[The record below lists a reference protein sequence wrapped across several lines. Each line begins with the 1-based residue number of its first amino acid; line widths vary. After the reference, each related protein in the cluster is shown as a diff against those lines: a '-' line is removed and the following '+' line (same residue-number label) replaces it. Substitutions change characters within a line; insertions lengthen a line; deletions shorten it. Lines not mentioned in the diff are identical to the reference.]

1 ETSTMRKARPNKTS
15 KITTNK
21 EKNGHLNR
29 SKMHIVEDKSSYDKT
44 SKVTTN
50 NGKKGPMNQSKM
62 HIVEEESSDD
72 EAFKVIKN
80 KEKKEQTTN
89 KFSSYKAVVNPLKRG
104 QSQILEK
111 YDTEFSSDDPE
122 QVKVVIQNRGLTFNF
137 IEMSKTQDITSDKTK
152 VREPSLSEDIALNI
166 SRISETQETTA
177 LTNRTKTH
185 KPNDK
190 STKKGISVDHNALNE
205 INSATDISES
215 EPSLSDENI
224 GSALNTSEILE
235 TQDTITCRTKQCKP
249 NDRTHI
255 DRNVYIE
262 DNKSELSLSDENIA
276 RNISKIPKT
285 QDAIVLRTKT
295 RKPNGTKKGNHI
307 DHNVP
312 NVEPKEN
319 IKSARNINKIPET
332 QDSTIALRTKAHKL
346 NGTKERNRIDHNVP
360 IDVNESEPKKNIK
373 SARNISKI
381 PETQD
386 TTIALRT
393 KARKLNSTKKG
404 KHVNHNVLNEINSAI
419 DVNESEPKENI

>member
-1 ETSTMRKARPNKTS
+1 
-15 KITTNK
+15 
-21 EKNGHLNR
+21 
-29 SKMHIVEDKSSYDKT
+29 MHIVEDKSSYDKT

-122 QVKVVIQNRGLTFNF
+122 QSNLICHYLFYLVNDHLLKLKR
-137 IEMSKTQDITSDKTK
+137 S
-152 VREPSLSEDIALNI
+152 ALNI

-419 DVNESEPKENI
+419 DVNESEPKENIKSARNISKIPETQDTTIALRTKARKPNVPKKETH